1 MLKIECSAN
10 RFQNNYSAAVKELI
24 RAVHKSPDDMLLW
37 GHLRRLILNKA
48 MSDLQPQLAL
58 EVSNRVA
65 LFRAVN
71 AQKRST
77 EHNDTNATA
86 ELQEA
91 LKLDTVSLLM
101 SGREKK
107 HVRMSA
113 VLRAKSWAS
122 KLLHHEPRDAV
133 AWFLLAACHYS
144 AALLSDHVTEH
155 TVHQL
160 NTLFDTCQYHQLP
173 AHYVTCFKLM
183 LSHLHV
189 LLAVTTQHVTH
200 RDRAAALL
208 TELSHLT
215 LERKLQSDTSRQLS
229 LVHSQQ
235 DKQSKAALLQA
246 LRTDPR
252 NRVTWLQL
260 AQHYSSQSQSAAV
273 LECFTR
279 ARGFFRNSSVDY
291 VSLTLKQIEWQ
302 YRTEQ
307 VG

>member
-1 MLKIECSAN
+1 
-10 RFQNNYSAAVKELI
+10 
-24 RAVHKSPDDMLLW
+24 MLLW

-48 MSDLQPQLAL
+48 MTDLQPQLAL

-71 AQKRST
+71 VQKRTTDLTDS
-77 EHNDTNATA
+77 NATA
-86 ELQEA
+86 DLQEA
-91 LKLDTVSLLM
+91 LKLDAVSLLM

-107 HVRMSA
+107 HVRLSA

-133 AWFLLAACHYS
+133 AWFLLATCHYS
-144 AALLSDHVTEH
+144 AALLEDRVTEG

-160 NTLFDTCQYHQLP
+160 NTLFDTCQHHHLP

-183 LSHLHV
+183 LSHLHL
-189 LLAVTTQHVTH
+189 LLAGSTEHVTH

-208 TELSHLT
+208 TELSHVT
-215 LERKLQSDTSRQLS
+215 LERKLQSDTSRHLS
-229 LVHSQQ
+229 LVHALQAQ

-246 LRTDPR
+246 LRTDPH
-252 NRVTWLQL
+252 NRVTWLHL
-260 AQHYSSQSQSAAV
+260 AQHFIAQGHSAAA

-279 ARGFFRNSSVDY
+279 ARGFFRSSPVDY

-307 VG
+307 VSTKSLCMRCKHILTPCAVPQSTQGL